1 VSPPPTN
8 PKLYH
13 ITHVQNLPSIL
24 AAGCLSSDAQRIAR
38 GLVTTNVGMTK
49 IKERRLVL
57 EVECH
62 PGTKV
67 GEYVPFYFCPRSIM
81 LYLLYRGNHPEL
93 AYTDGQRLIVHL
105 EADLYTVVRWAEAH
119 NRRWAFSTSNAGA
132 YYTRFFHRLDQ
143 LNEINWTAVAAWD
156 FRTMIIREGKQ
167 AEFLLFDNCPC
178 QLIERIGVI
187 NVQIAQQVTAILE
200 QSGHKTGVSVQP
212 TWYY

>member
-1 VSPPPTN
+1 MSPPPTN

-24 AAGCLSSDAQRIAR
+24 AAGCLSSDARRIAR

-49 IKERRLVL
+49 IKERRLTL
-57 EVECH
+57 EVDCH

-93 AYTDGQRLIVHL
+93 AYTDGQRLIVHF
-105 EADLYTVVRWAEAH
+105 EADLYTVVQWAEA
-119 NRRWAFSTSNAGA
+119 NGQRWAFSTSNAGA
-132 YYTRFFHRLDQ
+132 YYTSFFSRLDQ
-143 LNEINWTAVAAWD
+143 LDEINWIAVAARD
-156 FRTMIIREGKQ
+156 FRNMIIKEGKQ
-167 AEFLLFDNCPC
+167 AEFLLFDDCPC

-187 NVQIAQQVTAILE
+187 NAPMAQQVTAILE
-200 QSGHKTGVSVQP
+200 QSDYKTAVSVQP

>member
-24 AAGCLSSDAQRIAR
+24 VASCLSSDARRIAQ

-49 IKERRLVL
+49 IKERRLAL

-93 AYTDGQRLIVHL
+93 VLSQD
-105 EADLYTVVRWAEAH
+105 D
-119 NRRWAFSTSNAGA
+119 
-132 YYTRFFHRLDQ
+132 FFC
-143 LNEINWTAVAAWD
+143 AS
-156 FRTMIIREGKQ
+156 K
-167 AEFLLFDNCPC
+167 
-178 QLIERIGVI
+178 
-187 NVQIAQQVTAILE
+187 
-200 QSGHKTGVSVQP
+200 
-212 TWYY
+212 